1 VQCDFDTIGT
11 DANASDIETLMVIHD
26 LMEAI
31 GFNAFTIRVN
41 HRQLLNGLL
50 ERQGLLDKS
59 TGILRALDKLP
70 KIGRDAV
77 IAEMTGQ
84 VGATPEQAGC
94 VLDFAELKGTP
105 ADILARVSQSVAG
118 SERGETGVARL
129 RELFDVCRK
138 AGLPEERIRLDVSI
152 ARGLDYYTG
161 TIYETFLNEDE
172 KIGSVCSG
180 GRYDNLTA
188 LFTKQP
194 LPGVGA
200 SLGLDRLLAAM
211 ENMGLVKS
219 AATPAQVLVVCF
231 DEARLGAY
239 MALAR
244 TLRQAGIATE
254 VYPQA
259 KGLKKQLQYA
269 DKKGFA
275 LAVIA
280 GENEFNAGV
289 WQIKNLKAG
298 EQETLPTAGL
308 ESRIRELLKA

>member
-1 VQCDFDTIGT
+1 
-11 DANASDIETLMVIHD
+11 
-26 LMEAI
+26 MEAI
-31 GFNAFTIRVN
+31 GFKAFTIRVN
-41 HRQLLNGLL
+41 HRQMLNGLL
-50 ERQGLLDKS
+50 ERQGLLEKS
-59 TGILRALDKLP
+59 TGVLRALDKLP
-70 KIGRDAV
+70 KIGREAV
-77 IAEMTGQ
+77 IAEMTSQ
-84 VGATPEQAGC
+84 VGATPEQASK

-105 ADILARVSQSVAG
+105 AEILARVSDSVAG
-118 SERGETGVARL
+118 SERGEMGVSRL

-138 AGLPEERIRLDVSI
+138 SGLPEERIRLDVSI

-180 GRYDNLTA
+180 GRYDNLAA

-231 DEARLGAY
+231 DDARLGDY
-239 MALAR
+239 MAIAR
-244 TLRQAGIATE
+244 TLRQAGVATE

-269 DKKGFA
+269 DKKGFT

-289 WQIKNLKAG
+289 WQVKNLKAAQ
-298 EQETLPTAGL
+298 QETVPTA
-308 ESRIRELLKA
+308 ELIAKVQAQISSAP